1 MKMTLEQAIEQ
12 KREYLQGLLVKQES
26 ARLDMIEVQAS
37 VGMAVI
43 TSALTPLEDLD
54 EETDEKLDAII
65 EAGIEAWVDTE
76 RLYTRLQRGIDY
88 QTEELKILEKKM
100 EVSK

>member
-1 MKMTLEQAIEQ
+1 MKMTLEQAIEH

-43 TSALTPLEDLD
+43 ASALTPLEELD
-54 EETDEKLDAII
+54 DATDEKIDAVI
-65 EAGIEAWVDTE
+65 EAGIEAWVDSE

>member
-26 ARLDMIEVQAS
+26 ARLDMIEVEAS

>member
-1 MKMTLEQAIEQ
+1 MKITVEQAIEE
-12 KREYLQGLLVKQES
+12 KREYIQKLLEKQES

-43 TSALTPLEDLD
+43 SSVLMPLEELD
-54 EETDEKLDAII
+54 DETDEKIDAVI
-65 EAGIEAWVDTE
+65 ESGVEAWVDTE
-76 RLYTRLQRGIDY
+76 RLYTQLQRGIDY
-88 QTEELKILEKKM
+88 QTEELKILLKKT

>member
-26 ARLDMIEVQAS
+26 ARLNMIEVQAS

-54 EETDEKLDAII
+54 EETDEKIDAVI

-76 RLYTRLQRGIDY
+76 RLYTQLQRGIDY

>member
-54 EETDEKLDAII
+54 EETDEKIDAVI
-65 EAGIEAWVDTE
+65 EAGIEAWLDSE
-76 RLYTRLQRGIDY
+76 RLYTRLQRGIEY
-88 QTEELKILEKKM
+88 QAEELKILEKKM

>member
-1 MKMTLEQAIEQ
+1 MKMTLEQAIEE
-12 KREYLQGLLVKQES
+12 KREYLQKLLEKQES

-43 TSALTPLEDLD
+43 SSVLMPLEELD
-54 EETDEKLDAII
+54 DETDEKIDAVI
-65 EAGIEAWVDTE
+65 ESGVEAWVDTE
-76 RLYTRLQRGIDY
+76 RLYTQLQRGIDY
-88 QTEELKILEKKM
+88 QTEELKILLKKT

>member
-12 KREYLQGLLVKQES
+12 KRDYLQELFEKQES
-26 ARLDMIEVQAS
+26 ARLNMIEAQSS

-43 TSALTPLEDLD
+43 GSILWESDHDLEAQ
-54 EETDEKLDAII
+54 EKFDKVLESGVSQWV
-65 EAGIEAWVDTE
+65 EAEQA
-76 RLYTRLQRGIDY
+76 YTRLQRGIEY
-88 QTEELKILEKKM
+88 QAEELKILEKKT

>member
-12 KREYLQGLLVKQES
+12 KRDYLQKLFEKQES

-43 TSALTPLEDLD
+43 TSALTPLEELD
-54 EETDEKLDAII
+54 DETDEKLDAVI
-65 EAGIEAWVDTE
+65 EAGIEAWLDSE

>member
-12 KREYLQGLLVKQES
+12 KRDYLQKLFEKQES

-43 TSALTPLEDLD
+43 TSALTPLEELD
-54 EETDEKLDAII
+54 DETDEKLDAVI
-65 EAGIEAWVDTE
+65 EAGIEAWLDSE

-88 QTEELKILEKKM
+88 QTEELKILLKKT

>member
-1 MKMTLEQAIEQ
+1 MKMTLEQAIEE
-12 KREYLQGLLVKQES
+12 KREYLQKLLEKQES

-43 TSALTPLEDLD
+43 TSVLMPLEELD
-54 EETDEKLDAII
+54 DETDEKIDAVI
-65 EAGIEAWVDTE
+65 ESGVEAWVDTE
-76 RLYTRLQRGIDY
+76 RLYTQLQRGIDY
-88 QTEELKILEKKM
+88 QTEELKILLKKT

>member
-1 MKMTLEQAIEQ
+1 MKMTLEQAIES
-12 KREYLQGLLVKQES
+12 KREYLQGLLMKQES
-26 ARLDMIEVQAS
+26 ARLNMLEVQAS

-54 EETDEKLDAII
+54 EETDEKIDAVI
-65 EAGIEAWVDTE
+65 EAGIEAWLDTE

-88 QTEELKILEKKM
+88 QTEELKILERKM

>member
-1 MKMTLEQAIEQ
+1 MKMTLEQAIES
-12 KREYLQGLLVKQES
+12 KREYLQKLLEKQES

-43 TSALTPLEDLD
+43 TSALTPLEELD
-54 EETDEKLDAII
+54 DETDEKLDAVI
-65 EAGIEAWVDTE
+65 EAGIDAWVDTE

-88 QTEELKILEKKM
+88 QTEELKILLKKT

>member
-1 MKMTLEQAIEQ
+1 MKMTLEQAIEE
-12 KREYLQGLLVKQES
+12 KREYIQKLLEKQES

-43 TSALTPLEDLD
+43 SSVLMPLEELD
-54 EETDEKLDAII
+54 DETDEKIDAVI
-65 EAGIEAWVDTE
+65 ESGVEAWVDTE
-76 RLYTRLQRGIDY
+76 RLYTQLQRGIDY
-88 QTEELKILEKKM
+88 QTEELKILLKKT